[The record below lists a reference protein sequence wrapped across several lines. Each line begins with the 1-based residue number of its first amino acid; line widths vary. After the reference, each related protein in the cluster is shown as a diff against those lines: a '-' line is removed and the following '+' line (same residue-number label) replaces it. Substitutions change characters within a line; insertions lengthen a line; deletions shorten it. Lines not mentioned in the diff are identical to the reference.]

1 MSIVK
6 NPATGNDDLIEVKYI
21 VTNNSDVEKNVGLRI
36 MMDTMLG
43 GNDHA
48 PFRVPQ
54 YGSITTETEYTG
66 DDIPQFWQ
74 AFDNLT
80 SPTVIA
86 QGRLFQTEED
96 RPDKVQFCNWGS
108 INDANWDYHTT
119 AGRGNG
125 DNKRVCHRLR
135 TERIYRGFDS
145 SALD

>member
-1 MSIVK
+1 MRRKFKDFLNKRVISGTLSAAIAFNMAAYIPMSAFAHDETSAETTV
-6 NPATGNDDLIEVKYI
+6 DLNEINI
-21 VTNNSDVEKNVGLRI
+21 SGQLMSNSYLAMN
-36 MMDTMLG
+36 
-43 GNDHA
+43 A

-54 YGSITTETEYTG
+54 YGSITTETEYTE

-108 INDANWDYHTT
+108 INGVNWDYLSVVE
-119 AGRGNG
+119 N
-125 DNKRVCHRLR
+125 
-135 TERIYRGFDS
+135 
-145 SALD
+145 